1 MGVFHTSALDN
12 NNNNSSSRTATAT
25 IAGLGR
31 RHRHRHRRRPDTTSR
46 HLLNSIFA
54 LTENPHQRGPS
65 RLLPESQTG
74 RGQSTAPADWQHP
87 IRLTA
92 HRTTTLVA
100 PPLALSLTTSQRRQ
114 PHRGADEPYHY
125 DNYP

>member
-12 NNNNSSSRTATAT
+12 NNNNSSRTATAT

-31 RHRHRHRRRPDTTSR
+31 RHRHRHHHRHRHRPDATLR

-54 LTENPHQRGPS
+54 LPENPHQRGPS

-74 RGQSTAPADWQHP
+74 RGQSTAHADWQHP
-87 IRLTA
+87 DPHNRPQDDDPRRPSIGSA
-92 HRTTTLVA
+92 ADAVSA
-100 PPLALSLTTSQRRQ
+100 PPT
-114 PHRGADEPYHY
+114 P
-125 DNYP
+125 